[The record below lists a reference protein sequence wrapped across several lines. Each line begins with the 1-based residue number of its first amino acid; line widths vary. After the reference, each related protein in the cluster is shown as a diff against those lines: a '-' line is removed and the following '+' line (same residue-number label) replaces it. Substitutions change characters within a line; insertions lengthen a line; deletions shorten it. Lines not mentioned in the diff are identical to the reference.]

1 MTNSNLRTREF
12 ETRDLEA
19 VARVEAVSFPLP
31 LSKLAL
37 VFLSETCLF
46 YVATARGEVVG
57 HMILGYEDREILHCF
72 RIAVDPM
79 HKRRGIAS
87 RLLRKG
93 IEENPCQR
101 YTTEIRK
108 NNLEA
113 RRFWESQGFRE
124 MFSTRILN
132 TRKEYV
138 ILARE
143 PRKTTNRNRT
153 DL

>member
-1 MTNSNLRTREF
+1 MTNSDLRIRKF

-19 VARVEAVSFPLP
+19 VARIEAVSFPLP

-46 YVATARGEVVG
+46 YVATIKEEVIG
-57 HMILGYEDREILHCF
+57 YIILGYESEETLHCF
-72 RIAVDPM
+72 HITVDPM

-93 IEENPCQR
+93 IEENPCQH

-108 NNLEA
+108 SNIEG
-113 RRFWESQGFRE
+113 RRFWKSQGFTEVARN
-124 MFSTRILN
+124 RRKLN
-132 TRKEYV
+132 VRKERI
-138 ILARE
+138 ILV
-143 PRKTTNRNRT
+143 KKI
-153 DL
+153 